1 MIGTRMIK
9 GGAVAWAIRALAG
22 LLLLLA
28 AGCGASSTAPAPS
41 ATAPP
46 PTPVPSAAPPL
57 PPTVAPPTPV
67 ATATPPTVAPTLTP
81 VPPTATPPTTV
92 TPMPTPVPTAT
103 PPLPT
108 PAPTPGAAPEPGAAN
123 SLSFMVEQARPSVVR
138 IQHSGLSAGSGVVI
152 AVDGDTGYL
161 VTNSHVVQ
169 GLESVKVI
177 VNDAQVYAG
186 RVEGMDEIHDL
197 AVVSICCGE
206 FQALAFGSIADLRP
220 GDDVVAIGY
229 AMGLEGMATIT
240 RGIVSAIRYDP
251 LVQSEVIQTDA
262 VIAPGNSGGPL
273 LSLSGEL
280 LGINTFYMPESTAA
294 SFAIAADLVQAKARE
309 LRQGDAVIAPTPP
322 PAGGGTLPE
331 LCGELSSGDLRWEQA
346 EITAA
351 GRLRVRGVTL
361 YGATIHRPERE
372 PDGSSL
378 FYPAFLLGDLEHGFT
393 AHLWPPEVGGRVS
406 PDAVNLIAAPGDYRL
421 TEDATAFELTFP
433 LPAPYLTAGRQL
445 VVDVF
450 GTSLR
455 PNAPPNELNL
465 LDSRCLEDNRPANP

>member
-1 MIGTRMIK
+1 MVK
-9 GGAVAWAIRALAG
+9 GGALALAAWALAG
-22 LLLLLA
+22 LLLLTA
-28 AGCGASSTAPAPS
+28 AGCGAASTTPAPS
-41 ATAPP
+41 ATAIPA
-46 PTPVPSAAPPL
+46 TAL

-67 ATATPPTVAPTLTP
+67 PTATPLPTVAPTTTP
-81 VPPTATPPTTV
+81 VPLTTTPPPPATPLLP
-92 TPMPTPVPTAT
+92 PPPPVPTST
-103 PPLPT
+103 PPLPP
-108 PAPTPGAAPEPGAAN
+108 PAAIPTPGPAPGSGAGN

-138 IQHSGLSAGSGVVI
+138 IQHSGLSAGSGVLI

-186 RVEGMDEIHDL
+186 RVEGMDEVHDL

-206 FQALAFGSIADLRP
+206 FQALSFGSIADLRP

-251 LVQSEVIQTDA
+251 LVQSQVIQTDA

-309 LRQGDAVIAPTPP
+309 LRQGTTTLMPTPA
-322 PAGGGTLPE
+322 PADGGTLPE

-346 EITAA
+346 EVTAA
-351 GRLRVRGVTL
+351 GRLRIRGVTL

-372 PDGSSL
+372 PDGSPL
-378 FYPAFLLGDLEHGFT
+378 FYPAFLLGDLEYGFT
-393 AHLWPPEVGGRVS
+393 AHLWPPEVGERVAA
-406 PDAVNLIAAPGDYRL
+406 DAINLIAAEGDYRL
-421 TEDATAFELTFP
+421 TEDATAFDLSFP
-433 LPAPYLTAGRQL
+433 LPAQYLTAGRQL

-465 LDSRCLEDNRPANP
+465 LDSRCLTTHHPANP

>member
-1 MIGTRMIK
+1 MIETRMIK
-9 GGAVAWAIRALAG
+9 DSAIAWAIQALAG

-41 ATAPP
+41 ATAQP
-46 PTPVPSAAPPL
+46 PTPVPPAASL
-57 PPTVAPPTPV
+57 WPPTVAPPTPV
-67 ATATPPTVAPTLTP
+67 ATATTPPPTVAPTP
-81 VPPTATPPTTV
+81 VPPTTT
-92 TPMPTPVPTAT
+92 
-103 PPLPT
+103 PLPT
-108 PAPTPGAAPEPGAAN
+108 PAPTPVPTATLPLPPVAALTPGATPGPGAAN

-206 FQALAFGSIADLRP
+206 FQALSFGSIDDLRP

-309 LRQGDAVIAPTPP
+309 LRQGQTTLAPTPP

-331 LCGELSSGDLRWEQA
+331 LCGELASGDIRWEQA

-351 GRLRVRGVTL
+351 GHLRVRGATL

-372 PDGSSL
+372 PDGSPL

-393 AHLWPPEVGGRVS
+393 AHLWPPEVRERVA
-406 PDAVNLIAAPGDYRL
+406 PDEINLIATPGAYHL
-421 TEDATAFELTFP
+421 TEDATAFDLTFP
-433 LPAPYLTAGRQL
+433 LPAPYLTPGRQL

-465 LDSRCLEDNRPANP
+465 LDSRCVADNRPANP

>member
-1 MIGTRMIK
+1 MIK
-9 GGAVAWAIRALAG
+9 GGALALAAWALAG
-22 LLLLLA
+22 LLLLAA
-28 AGCGASSTAPAPS
+28 AGCGASSAPAPS
-41 ATAPP
+41 ATAIPA
-46 PTPVPSAAPPL
+46 TVP
-57 PPTVAPPTPV
+57 PPTVAPPPMPIATATPPLTVAPTPTPV
-67 ATATPPTVAPTLTP
+67 ATAAPPPTVAPT
-81 VPPTATPPTTV
+81 A
-92 TPMPTPVPTAT
+92 TPVPTAT
-103 PPLPT
+103 PLPT
-108 PAPTPGAAPEPGAAN
+108 AAIPTPGAPSGLGAAN

-138 IQHSGLSAGSGVVI
+138 IQHSGLSAGSGVLI

-186 RVEGMDEIHDL
+186 RVEGMDEVHDL

-206 FQALAFGSIADLRP
+206 FRALSFGSIADLRP

-251 LVQSEVIQTDA
+251 LVQGQVIQTDA

-309 LRQGDAVIAPTPP
+309 LRQGQTALAPTPT
-322 PAGGGTLPE
+322 PADGGTLPE

-346 EITAA
+346 EVTAA
-351 GRLRVRGVTL
+351 GHLRVRGATL

-372 PDGSSL
+372 SAGSSL

-393 AHLWPPEVGGRVS
+393 AHLWPPEVGQRVAA
-406 PDAVNLIAAPGDYRL
+406 DAINLIAAEGDYRL
-421 TEDATAFELTFP
+421 TEGATVFDLTFL
-433 LPAPYLTAGRQL
+433 LPAQYLTAGRQL

-465 LDSRCLEDNRPANP
+465 LDSRCLATHHPANP